1 MPSVVEPSAA
11 TPEPAAGKHTA
22 IALAVLLV
30 GCGLAALPYW
40 WLEAGE
46 PSLRQ
51 QRLGA
56 LLYWTPLAALPFA
69 LAGAVWR
76 WRVRTSSLGTHLQRS
91 WPVLLLA
98 LLATAVVVAT
108 VPLQQ
113 RVQFDETSLL
123 GTSQNMHAQRLA
135 VMTTASFPSRG
146 ELVPVGNMV
155 DKRPTLFP
163 LLASLLHD
171 MRGYDPDHTL
181 GLNVL
186 LLAIA
191 LATAGLAVRARGLGI
206 ALLAPLSLLAVPL
219 TTVVA
224 SSGGFELLAALLFF
238 GLLLAARDV
247 VAGRDDGTLA
257 PRLAN
262 FLGLGVLFA
271 WSRYESLP
279 ALLLV
284 VALVAFG
291 LRGRSPRSRALLG
304 FVLLLPVLLVPLWPL
319 LLHARDPRFY
329 PEAGGQPLLAFA
341 HGLAHVPTFV
351 AAWFKPTLGQPL
363 PGLVA
368 WMAVAAV
375 SCWLW
380 RGRVDV
386 PLCAFSVLLPIVPVA
401 AVTTLVL
408 FWFYGDVGE
417 RTALRLF
424 LPAAWATALLPVLL
438 LPTLHGRLAIA
449 VVVAAAAFAGWQV
462 RAVARGE
469 AMPVLADAATYE
481 GLARAAEQLAQDRGH
496 TLWVGTPAQFLI
508 TRGHAAVSPK
518 AFLERAGDVRALL
531 RQGDVRT
538 IYVVETTRDAA
549 LAPVFGKPRDVLD
562 QLPSE
567 LVVPAGGEQV
577 GGSAPFTVHRL
588 RP

>member
-11 TPEPAAGKHTA
+11 RAATAEPAAGKHTA
-22 IALAVLLV
+22 IALAVLLA
-30 GCGLAALPYW
+30 GCGFAALSYA
-40 WLEAGE
+40 WLEGGE
-46 PSLRQ
+46 ASLRQ

-56 LLYWTPLAALPFA
+56 MLYWTPLAALPFA

-76 WRVRTSSLGTHLQRS
+76 WRARQHSLATHLQRA

-98 LLATAVVVAT
+98 LLATIFVAVT

-123 GTSQNMHAQRLA
+123 GTSQNMHHQRLA
-135 VMTTASFPSRG
+135 VMTTASYPSRG

-171 MRGYDPDHTL
+171 VRGYDPDHTL
-181 GLNVL
+181 VLNVL
-186 LLAIA
+186 LLALA
-191 LATAGLAVRARGLGI
+191 LAIAGLAVRARGLPA
-206 ALLAPLSLLAVPL
+206 ALLAPLLLLAVPL

-224 SSGGFELLAALLFF
+224 SSGGFELLAALMFG

-247 VAGRDDGTLA
+247 VAGRDEATLA

-284 VALVAFG
+284 VAIVAFG
-291 LRGRSPRSRALLG
+291 LRGRLPRSRALLA

-341 HGLAHVPTFV
+341 HGVAHVPTFLV
-351 AAWFKPTLGQPL
+351 AWLTPLPGQPL

-368 WMAVAAV
+368 WLAVAAIAW
-375 SCWLW
+375 WLW
-380 RGRVDV
+380 RGRRNV
-386 PLCAFSVLLPIVPVA
+386 PLRAFDVLLPVVPVA

-424 LPAAWATALLPVLL
+424 LPAAWATALLPALL
-438 LPTLHGRLAIA
+438 LPNLRARVAIVA
-449 VVVAAAAFAGWQV
+449 VMAAAAFAGWQV

-481 GLARAAEQLAQDRGH
+481 GLARAADRLATDRGH

-518 AFLERAGDVRALL
+518 AFLERAADVRALL

-538 IYVVETTRDAA
+538 IFVVETPRDAA
-549 LAPVFGKPRDVLD
+549 LAPVFGKPRDVLY
-562 QLPSE
+562 QLPGE
-567 LVVPAGGEQV
+567 VVEQV

>member
-1 MPSVVEPSAA
+1 MPSAVDPRAVRTNA
-11 TPEPAAGKHTA
+11 EPASGKAT
-22 IALAVLLV
+22 LVAVGALLV
-30 GCGLAALPYW
+30 GCGLAALPLW

-46 PSLRQ
+46 PAQRQ

-69 LAGAVWR
+69 LAGAFWR
-76 WRVRTSSLGTHLQRS
+76 WRTRQHSLATHLQRS

-98 LLATAVVVAT
+98 LLATALVVAT

-123 GTSQNMHAQRLA
+123 GTSQNMHHQRLA
-135 VMTTASFPSRG
+135 VMTTASYPSRG

-171 MRGYDPDHTL
+171 VRGYDPTHTL
-181 GLNVL
+181 VLNVL
-186 LLAIA
+186 LLALA
-191 LATAGLAVRARGLGI
+191 LATAGLAVRARGPSA

-224 SSGGFELLAALLFF
+224 SSGGFELLAALLFG

-247 VAGRDDGTLA
+247 VAGRDESDLA
-257 PRLAN
+257 ARLAN

-284 VALVAFG
+284 VAIVAFG
-291 LRGRSPRSRALLG
+291 LRGRLPRSRALLA

-341 HGLAHVPTFV
+341 HGMAHVPTFLV
-351 AAWFKPTLGQPL
+351 AWFTPLPGQPL

-368 WMAVAAV
+368 WLAVAAIAW
-375 SCWLW
+375 WLW
-380 RGRVDV
+380 RGRRNV
-386 PLCAFSVLLPIVPVA
+386 PLRAFDVLLPIVPVA

-424 LPAAWATALLPVLL
+424 LPAAWATALLPALL
-438 LPTLHGRLAIA
+438 LPALRARGAIA

-462 RAVARGE
+462 RAVARGQT
-469 AMPVLADAATYE
+469 MPVLADAATYE
-481 GLARAAEQLAQDRGH
+481 GLARAAEQLAEDRGH

-538 IYVVETTRDAA
+538 IFVVETPRDAA
-549 LAPVFGKPRDVLD
+549 LAPVFGKPRDVLY
-562 QLPSE
+562 QLPGE
-567 LVVPAGGEQV
+567 VVEQV

>member
-11 TPEPAAGKHTA
+11 TAEPAAGRHTA

-69 LAGAVWR
+69 LAGGVWR
-76 WRVRTSSLGTHLQRS
+76 WCVRTSKLGTHLQRS

-98 LLATAVVVAT
+98 LLATALVVAT

-123 GTSQNMHAQRLA
+123 GTSQNMHHQRLA

-171 MRGYDPDHTL
+171 VRGYDPDHTL

-206 ALLAPLSLLAVPL
+206 ALLSPLSLLAVPL

-238 GLLLAARDV
+238 GLLLAACDV
-247 VAGRDDGTLA
+247 VAGRDEATLA
-257 PRLAN
+257 ARLAN

-284 VALVAFG
+284 VAIVAFG
-291 LRGRSPRSRALLG
+291 LRGRLPRSRALLA

-341 HGLAHVPTFV
+341 HGMAHVPTFV
-351 AAWFKPTLGQPL
+351 VAWFTPRLGQPL

-368 WMAVAAV
+368 WLAVAAV
-375 SCWLW
+375 AWWLW
-380 RGRVDV
+380 RGRTSV
-386 PLCAFSVLLPIVPVA
+386 PLRAFSVLLPVVPVA

-438 LPTLHGRLAIA
+438 LPSLRARVAIVA
-449 VVVAAAAFAGWQV
+449 VVAAAVFAGWQV

-518 AFLERAGDVRALL
+518 AFLERAADVRALL

-538 IYVVETTRDAA
+538 IYVVETPRDAA
-549 LAPVFGKPRDVLD
+549 LWPVFGKPRDVLER
-562 QLPSE
+562 LPSE
-567 LVVPAGGEQV
+567 VVVPMGGEQV

>member
-1 MPSVVEPSAA
+1 MPSAVDP
-11 TPEPAAGKHTA
+11 PAARAAPATA
-22 IALAVLLV
+22 RHSVTVLLV
-30 GCGLAALPYW
+30 LVAGCGLAVLPYW

-46 PSLRQ
+46 PALRQ

-69 LAGAVWR
+69 LAGAAWR
-76 WRVRTSSLGTHLQRS
+76 WRARSSDRRTHLRRS

-98 LLATAVVVAT
+98 LVAVALVAAT

-113 RVQFDETSLL
+113 RMQFDETSLL
-123 GTSQNMHAQRLA
+123 GTSQNMHGQRLA
-135 VMTTASFPSRG
+135 VMTTAAFPSRG
-146 ELVPVGNMV
+146 ELVPIGNMV

-171 MRGYDPDHTL
+171 VRGYDPAHTL
-181 GLNVL
+181 VLNML

-191 LATAGLAVRARGLGI
+191 IATAGLAVRARGLAV

-224 SSGGFELLAALLFF
+224 SSGGFELLAALLFG

-284 VALVAFG
+284 VTLVAFG
-291 LRGRSPRSRALLG
+291 LRGRLPLSRALLG

-341 HGLAHVPTFV
+341 HGIAHVPTFV
-351 AAWFKPTLGQPL
+351 VAWFTPLPGQPL

-368 WMAVAAV
+368 WLAVATIAW
-375 SCWLW
+375 WLW
-380 RGRVDV
+380 RGRTQV
-386 PLCAFSVLLPIVPVA
+386 PLRAFDVALPLVPVA

-438 LPTLHGRLAIA
+438 LPNLRGRVVMVA
-449 VVVAAAAFAGWQV
+449 VVAAMAFASWQV

-469 AMPVLADAATYE
+469 AMPVLTDAMTYE
-481 GLARAAEQLAQDRGH
+481 GLARAADRLAPDRGH

-508 TRGHAAVSPK
+508 TRGHAAVSPQ
-518 AFLERAGDVRALL
+518 AFLERAADVRALL

-538 IYVVETTRDAA
+538 IYVVETPRDAA
-549 LAPVFGKPRDVLD
+549 LAPVFGKPRDVLY
-562 QLPSE
+562 QLPGE
-567 LVVPAGGEQV
+567 VVEQV

-588 RP
+588 RL